1 MSIPTARSHPPP
13 VIPEFDDVAGRVP
26 SLEAG
31 RHLIMAR
38 RPEMAE
44 RELRGWLSLH
54 PDDPEAHALL
64 GWCLALLKRKD
75 EAVAAA
81 GEAVRLAPDW
91 AYTHGAMAE
100 VHLWLGQQR
109 LAEEAAR
116 EALAL
121 DPHHS
126 GYYAILA
133 ASLLNQPLRFKTGAA
148 LKAAE
153 AGLAQDAGDA
163 DCARLRAQA
172 LLRLGRR
179 REAREAAAYALEKA
193 PDASSTHATAGWI
206 ELEAGG
212 SRDRSRAH
220 LREALRMDPMNHDAV
235 RGLRMATQG
244 SRFAAALV
252 MQVEEWG
259 WRLIPVALAF
269 AAEMAAV
276 VAWAGP
282 GDTWFV
288 LAYALFMLG
297 TLEGAMLYVR
307 YRRPQMLAELRLPGA
322 LTPGDRRDARW
333 VLMLGLG
340 FLLLLPLG
348 MLLD

>member
-1 MSIPTARSHPPP
+1 M
-13 VIPEFDDVAGRVP
+13 IPEFDDAPGRAP
-26 SLEAG
+26 SLRAG

-54 PDDPEAHALL
+54 PDDPHGHALL
-64 GWCLALLKRKD
+64 GWCLALQKRKE

-91 AYTHGAMAE
+91 AYTHGVLAE
-100 VHLWLGQQR
+100 VHLHVGQARQ
-109 LAEEAAR
+109 AEMSAR

-126 GYYAILA
+126 GYYGLLSA
-133 ASLLNQPLRFKTGAA
+133 ALLNQPLRFRTGEA

-153 AGLAQDAGDA
+153 AGLAADAGDA

-193 PDASSTHATAGWI
+193 PDASETHAAAGWI
-206 ELEAGG
+206 ELAAGG
-212 SRDRSRAH
+212 SRERSRAH

-235 RGLRMATQG
+235 RGLRIATQG

-259 WRLIPVALAF
+259 WRLALVALAF

-282 GDTWFV
+282 SDTRFV
-288 LAYALFMLG
+288 LAYALFTLG
-297 TLEGAMLYVR
+297 SLEGAMLYVR
-307 YRRPQMLAELRLPGA
+307 YRRPRMLAELRFPGA
-322 LTPGDRRDARW
+322 LTPGERRDARG

>member
-1 MSIPTARSHPPP
+1 MIPDFHDSP
-13 VIPEFDDVAGRVP
+13 GRAP

-31 RHLIMAR
+31 RHLLMAR
-38 RPEMAE
+38 RPELAE

-54 PDDPEAHALL
+54 ADDPHGHALL
-64 GWCLALLKRKD
+64 GWCLALQKRRD

-81 GEAVRLAPDW
+81 AEAVRLAPDW
-91 AYTHGAMAE
+91 AYTHAALAE
-100 VHLWLGQQR
+100 VHLQLGQARQ
-109 LAEEAAR
+109 AEQSAR

-121 DPHHS
+121 DPHNS

-133 ASLLNQPLRFKTGAA
+133 AALLNQPLRFKGGAA

-153 AGLAQDAGDA
+153 AGLAADAGDP

-172 LLRLGRR
+172 LLRLNRR

-193 PDASSTHATAGWI
+193 PDASETHAAVGWI
-206 ELEAGG
+206 ELAAGG
-212 SRDRSRAH
+212 SRERSRAH
-220 LREALRMDPMNHDAV
+220 LREALRRDPMNHDAA
-235 RGLRMATQG
+235 RGLRIATQG

-259 WRLIPVALAF
+259 WRLAPVALAF

-297 TLEGAMLYVR
+297 ALQAAMLWAR
-307 YRRPQMLAELRLPGA
+307 FGRPAMLAELRLPGA
-322 LTPGDRRDARW
+322 LTPGERRDARW

>member
-1 MSIPTARSHPPP
+1 M
-13 VIPEFDDVAGRVP
+13 IPEFDDAPGRAP

-31 RHLIMAR
+31 RHLIMVR

-54 PDDPEAHALL
+54 PDDPHGHALL
-64 GWCLALLKRKD
+64 GWCLALQMRKD

-91 AYTHGAMAE
+91 AYTHGALAE
-100 VHLWLGQQR
+100 VHLYVGQARQ
-109 LAEEAAR
+109 AEMSAR

-121 DPHHS
+121 DPLHS
-126 GYYAILA
+126 GYYAILSA
-133 ASLLNQPLRFKTGAA
+133 ALLNQPLRFKTGAA

-153 AGLAQDAGDA
+153 AGLAADAGDP

-193 PDASSTHATAGWI
+193 PDASETHATAGWI
-206 ELEAGG
+206 ELAAGG

-220 LREALRMDPMNHDAV
+220 MREALRMDPMNHDAV
-235 RGLRMATQG
+235 RGLRIATQG

-259 WRLIPVALAF
+259 WRLAPVALAF

-282 GDTWFV
+282 SDTWFV
-288 LAYALFMLG
+288 LGYALFTLG
-297 TLEGAMLYVR
+297 ALQGAMLFVR
-307 YRRPQMLAELRLPGA
+307 YRRPQMLAELRLPGG
-322 LTPGDRRDARW
+322 LTPGERRDARW